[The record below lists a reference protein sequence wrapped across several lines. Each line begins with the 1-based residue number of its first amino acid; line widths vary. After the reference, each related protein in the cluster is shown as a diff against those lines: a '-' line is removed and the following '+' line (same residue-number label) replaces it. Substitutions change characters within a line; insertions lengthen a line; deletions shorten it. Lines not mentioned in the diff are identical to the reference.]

1 MSHQMQN
8 VFIKFYEPL
17 PEESITLPVNQ
28 LEQFLADA
36 PSKYGVAWV
45 FHIQRDGVTSDGVT
59 SDGPS
64 TSVGHKKRGPKP
76 KNVWSRTYFC
86 HRGGVKQ
93 TRKDVNRGGSSGYVR
108 HLQKPSKKIGCTAKL
123 KVTCYL
129 DDPNTITITHINKH
143 NHNVGDT
150 DELQHLSL
158 SADVK
163 KYITD
168 RLNDGFDKRH
178 IRLAIQRSFIKF
190 LSNNLS
196 FTVIDGNS
204 YLNQII
210 HCNQIVHADE
220 VYNLFYKI
228 QNQKYQRHKS
238 QHESVKTWLNE
249 LESQGFKTFIDDSSF
264 YSQFTFGFLS
274 PQQKQL
280 LLEAKSWCLDATHN
294 TTNIKNGLL
303 YTIVIRHPITGTG
316 YPVAF
321 LFSVDGSS
329 SPLIR
334 FFTFLKL
341 IVGVPAPL
349 KITIDVSNVEL
360 DALSSVYPKAQI
372 QWCCFHVS
380 RAWIKKL
387 RTTV

>member
-17 PEESITLPVNQ
+17 PEETIILPVNQ

-36 PSKYGVAWV
+36 PSKYGVACV
-45 FHIQRDGVTSDGVT
+45 FHIQQ
-59 SDGPS
+59 
-64 TSVGHKKRGPKP
+64 GHKRRGPKP
-76 KNVWSRTYFC
+76 KNVSSRTYFC
-86 HRGGVKQ
+86 HRGGILI
-93 TRKDVNRGGSSGYVR
+93 RGGSSGYVR

-129 DDPNTITITHINKH
+129 DDPNTITITHINEH

-150 DELQHLSL
+150 DELQHFSL

-163 KYITD
+163 KYNTD

-178 IRLAIQRSFIKF
+178 IRLAIQRSFINF

-196 FTVIDGNS
+196 FTVINGNS
-204 YLNQII
+204 TLNQSI
-210 HCNQIVHADE
+210 HLDQMVHVDE

-228 QNQKYQRHKS
+228 QNQKYQQHKS
-238 QHESVKTWLNE
+238 QYESKDLG
-249 LESQGFKTFIDDSSF
+249 SKTFIDDSSF
-264 YSQFTFGFLS
+264 YSQFTFSFL
-274 PQQKQL
+274 PPY
-280 LLEAKSWCLDATHN
+280 WCLDATHN

-303 YTIVIRHPITGTG
+303 YTIVIRYPITGTG

-321 LFSVDGSS
+321 LFSANESS

-341 IVGVPAPL
+341 IVGVPASL

-360 DALSSVYPKAQI
+360 DALSSVYPEAQI

-387 RTTV
+387 RTTELSKPEFTLKLSFFINNPEYLSVADFMF